1 MIGTTDGG
9 LPALQL
15 FAPEALASYAE
26 FTPLSMALFKVLLR
40 RQSSRAFDTGEL
52 PLYALSRL
60 LWAAFGI
67 NRPELGLRTAPSA
80 NNGQEID
87 IYVAMRA
94 GLYRFD
100 ARQLAL
106 LPVLA
111 ADIRAA
117 TGGQDFV
124 ADAPINLIYVASLK
138 DDSTRPEEEQKFY
151 AALDTGFISQNV
163 YLFCAAEG
171 LATVVRGWVDRP
183 ALAAAMGLAP
193 HQHVVAAQTVGY
205 PPRREP
211 ASQ

>member
-1 MIGTTDGG
+1 MSAASHGG

-15 FAPEALASYAE
+15 IAPEALALDAE
-26 FTPLSMALFKVLLR
+26 FSPLSMALFKVLLR
-40 RQSSRAFDTGEL
+40 RQSSRAFGADEL

-67 NRPELGLRTAPSA
+67 NRPDLGLRTAPSA

-100 ARQLAL
+100 AQQLAL

-111 ADIRAA
+111 EDVRAA

-124 ADAPINLIYVASLK
+124 AGAPLNLIYVASLK

-183 ALAAAMGLAP
+183 ALAAVMGLAP

-205 PPRREP
+205 PPQREP
-211 ASQ
+211 ARQ